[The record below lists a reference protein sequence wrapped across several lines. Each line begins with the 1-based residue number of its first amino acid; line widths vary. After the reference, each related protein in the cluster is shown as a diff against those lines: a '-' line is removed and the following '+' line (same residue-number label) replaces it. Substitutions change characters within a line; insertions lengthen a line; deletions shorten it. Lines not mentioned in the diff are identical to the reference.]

1 MAIPIDCYL
10 VTSKRL
16 NNWGRKTAQW
26 KYDYKKC
33 TECKNMLLGQLSGFP
48 YSYRVNATKTCGN
61 GNLNMPKSGC
71 DYAENFNAG
80 GDQLT
85 LQKFLIDCDPTK
97 GVGSQMVRDQKIE
110 QQRTE
115 QAKASEIQMFVGLF
129 AIIVIAG
136 FMYFYLTKKPK
147 PTA

>member
-10 VTSKRL
+10 ATSKRL
-16 NNWGRKTAQW
+16 NNWGEKTAQW

-33 TECKNMLLGQLSGFP
+33 IECKNMLLGQLSGFP
-48 YSYRVNATKTCGN
+48 YSYRVAATQTCGT
-61 GNLNMPKSGC
+61 GNVLPKSGC
-71 DYAENFNAG
+71 DYAENYNAG

-85 LQKFLIDCDPTK
+85 LQKYLIDCNPTT
-97 GVGSQMVRDQKIE
+97 GVGSQMVKDQAIQ

-115 QAKASEIQMFVGLF
+115 QAKANEIQMFVGLF
-129 AIIVIAG
+129 SIIVIAG
-136 FMYFYLTKKPK
+136 FMYFYLTKKQK

>member
-10 VTSKRL
+10 ATCKRL
-16 NNWGRKTAQW
+16 NKWGVKTAQW

-33 TECKNMLLGQLSGFP
+33 QECKQMLLGQLAGFP
-48 YSYRVNATKTCGN
+48 YSYRVAATKVCGS
-61 GNLNMPKSGC
+61 GGILPKSGC

-85 LQKFLIDCDPTK
+85 LQKFLVDCNPSI
-97 GVGSQMVRDQKIE
+97 GVGSQMVKDQKIE

-115 QAKASEIQMFVGLF
+115 QAKANEIQMFLGLF
-129 AIIVIAG
+129 AIIVLAG
-136 FMYFYLTKKPK
+136 FMYFYLTKKQK